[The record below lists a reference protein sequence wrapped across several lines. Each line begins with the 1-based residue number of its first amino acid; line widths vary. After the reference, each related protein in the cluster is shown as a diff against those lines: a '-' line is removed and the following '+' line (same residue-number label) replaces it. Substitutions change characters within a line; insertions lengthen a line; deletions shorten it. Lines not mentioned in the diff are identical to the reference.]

1 MLTRE
6 ELHRSLTELLGEQVE
21 AHDNLIEL
29 GMDSIQLM
37 GLTGRLRRLG
47 AEVGFAELARR
58 PTLAEW
64 WELLAERGA
73 IAPHP
78 LPSPNSASATSL
90 KTTSGSESA
99 SDAGVGLGGVPAL
112 AAERGDVEP
121 DGPFPLALMQHAY
134 WIGRDSGQAL
144 GSVAAHLYVEL
155 DGREIDPSRLE
166 AAVVALVERHPMLR
180 AAISDDGTQ
189 RILPERPGPAVTVHD
204 LRAAPDPAEELERL
218 RAEMSA
224 QRLPIE
230 TGRVFDVRL
239 SLLPSGAARLHLD
252 VDMVAADAMSYRTML
267 ADLAA
272 LYEGESLPPIGY
284 GYARYLAAD
293 PRAEARARD
302 RRWWGERLGELSGP
316 PELPVVPQ
324 PGDRV
329 VRKHHWLPPEDR
341 RRLIARAHREGV
353 TPAMALAAVFAEVM
367 GAWSATPRF
376 LLNLPLFHREP
387 IHPDVDALVGDF
399 TGSVLLEADLSRELP
414 FTERAREL
422 QALMHTAG
430 EHSDYSGLEVLR
442 DLSRSRGEQV
452 LAPIVYTSALN
463 LGELFGDR
471 ARRVFGEPGWIVSQG
486 PQVLLDAQVTEVSG
500 GLLLNWDVR
509 DPAFPEGVADEMFAA
524 YTGVVTRLGAP
535 DADWGEPLRI
545 GAPPHQLRLRHEL
558 NAQPPPPARTLHEEF
573 FARARRTPG
582 LPALYWGTDRT
593 NGTAGGGGAG
603 TGGADGTDAADG
615 SGGADGAGGT
625 LTYGELADRALR
637 VAAHL
642 LERGV
647 RPGDRVSVELPKGPD
662 QAVAVLGVLAA
673 GAAYVPVGAGQ
684 PAVRRERIL
693 RTAGVAVS
701 LTSAVTHP
709 APLDGP
715 VPVPPDQVGYVLF
728 TSGSTGEPKGVEVSH
743 RAAMNTI
750 GDLVERF
757 SIGEADVSLAVS
769 ALDFDLSV
777 FDLFALWSAGGAV
790 AIPLE
795 DDRRDATRWAEL
807 VERWSVT
814 VLNCVP
820 SVLEMLLRTGP
831 AAGLRLVLLGGDR
844 VGTHLPALLR
854 ERSPGARFVALG
866 GTTETAIH
874 STVIEVDGQVPA
886 DWTAVP
892 YGVPLRGVACRVV
905 DEAGRDRPDWAQGE
919 LWIGGAG
926 VADGY
931 SGDVERTADRFVV
944 HEGTRWYRTGD
955 MARYRPD
962 GTLEFL
968 GRRDHQVKVRGFRI
982 ELGEVETALESHP
995 RVRRAVAF
1003 LAGSRLA
1010 AAVVLAGEAGQE
1022 AGPRRREQEKAR
1034 TGEAGQEGASPEKT
1048 GQAKAGWE
1056 ESVTREPLAHVREL
1070 LPPHMVPDL
1079 LVPLAALPLTAN
1091 DKVDR
1096 EALAALVVAAAGE
1109 TGTPYTAPGT
1119 ALERVLA
1126 RVVGEVLDVPEV
1138 GAHDDIF
1145 AIGGDS
1151 VLATTVIARLRE
1163 ALDASSLPLRALFTE
1178 RTVSRVARRFVETEE
1193 VPGRL
1198 EAVAEIW
1205 LMVED
1210 MSEDELTERLGAGE
1224 PG

>member
-47 AEVGFAELARR
+47 VEIGFAELARR

-78 LPSPNSASATSL
+78 ARSPGLGSDSASGFASRSVL
-90 KTTSGSESA
+90 GSAPDSDPGSVLSAGVDLDSA
-99 SDAGVGLGGVPAL
+99 SIPGADLGT
-112 AAERGDVEP
+112 ERGSAEP
-121 DGPFPLALMQHAY
+121 DGSFPLALMQHAY
-134 WIGRDSGQAL
+134 WIGRDSGQSL

-155 DGREIDPSRLE
+155 DGREIDPARLE

-180 AAISDDGTQ
+180 VAISDDGTQ
-189 RILPERPGPAVTVHD
+189 RILPERPGSAVTVHD
-204 LRAAPDPAEELERL
+204 LREVPDPGEELERL
-218 RAEMSA
+218 RAEMST

-230 TGRVFDVRL
+230 TGRVFDARL

-252 VDMVAADAMSYRTML
+252 VDMVAADAMSYRTLL

-284 GYARYLAAD
+284 DYARYLAAD

-329 VRKHHWLPPEDR
+329 VRKHHWLAPEDR

-399 TGSVLLEADLSRELP
+399 TGSILLEADLSRELP

-422 QALMHTAG
+422 QALLHTAG

-471 ARRVFGEPGWIVSQG
+471 ARRSFGEPEWIISQG

-509 DPAFPEGVADEMFAA
+509 DPAFPDGVADAMFAA
-524 YTGVVTRLGAP
+524 YTDAITRLGAP

-545 GAPPHQLRLRHEL
+545 GASPHRLRLRHEL

-573 FARARRTPG
+573 FARARRTPD
-582 LPALYWGTDRT
+582 LPALHWGTG
-593 NGTAGGGGAG
+593 N
-603 TGGADGTDAADG
+603 ADGTDGTDGIDGIDGIDGTDSADG
-615 SGGADGAGGT
+615 TGGAGGT

-642 LERGV
+642 VEREV

-693 RTAGVAVS
+693 KTAGVAVS

-777 FDLFALWSAGGAV
+777 FDLFALLSRGGAV

-795 DDRRDATRWAEL
+795 DDRRDATRWSEL

-831 AAGLRLVLLGGDR
+831 APSLRLVLLGGDW

-874 STVIEVDGQVPA
+874 STVIEVDGEVPA

-931 SGDVERTADRFVV
+931 SGDAERTADRFVV

-982 ELGEVETALESHP
+982 ELGEVETALENHP
-995 RVRRAVAF
+995 RVRRAVGL
-1003 LAGSRLA
+1003 LADSRLA
-1010 AAVVLAGEAGQE
+1010 AVVVLAEEAGAE
-1022 AGPRRREQEKAR
+1022 E
-1034 TGEAGQEGASPEKT
+1034 TGT
-1048 GQAKAGWE
+1048 E
-1056 ESVTREPLAHVREL
+1056 ELLAHVREL

-1079 LVPLAALPLTAN
+1079 LVPLAELPLTAN
-1091 DKVDR
+1091 NKVDR
-1096 EALAALVVAAAGE
+1096 KALAALVAAAAGE
-1109 TGTPYTAPGT
+1109 TGTPYTAPNT

-1126 RVVGEVLDVPEV
+1126 RVVGQVLGVPRV

-1145 AIGGDS
+1145 ALGGDS
-1151 VLATTVIARLRE
+1151 VLVTTVIARLRE

-1178 RTVSRVARRFVETEE
+1178 RTVSRVAHRFTEVEET
-1193 VPGRL
+1193 PGRL

-1205 LMVED
+1205 LMVEG

>member
-47 AEVGFAELARR
+47 VEVGFAELAKR

-64 WELLAERGA
+64 WELLTERGA
-73 IAPHP
+73 LAPQP
-78 LPSPNSASATSL
+78 VPSPSPGPADSVPGSGSGPATDSVSGSGSGPVAVPGFVSGSGSDS
-90 KTTSGSESA
+90 TSGT
-99 SDAGVGLGGVPAL
+99 GPGPGRG
-112 AAERGDVEP
+112 AAEQ
-121 DGPFPLALMQHAY
+121 DGSFPLALMQHAY
-134 WIGRDSGQAL
+134 WIGRDSGQSL

-155 DGREIDPSRLE
+155 DGREIDPARLE

-204 LRAAPDPAEELERL
+204 LRAVPDPGEELERL
-218 RAEMSA
+218 RAEMST

-230 TGRVFDVRL
+230 TGRVFDARL

-284 GYARYLAAD
+284 SYARYLAAD

-302 RRWWGERLGELSGP
+302 RSWWGERLGELSGP

-329 VRKHHWLPPEDR
+329 VRKHHWLAPEDR
-341 RRLIARAHREGV
+341 QRLIARAHREGV

-399 TGSVLLEADLSRELP
+399 TGSILLEADLSRELP

-422 QALMHTAG
+422 QALLHTAG

-442 DLSRSRGEQV
+442 DLSRARGEQV

-471 ARRVFGEPGWIVSQG
+471 ARRSFGEPEWIISQG

-509 DPAFPEGVADEMFAA
+509 DPAFPEGVADAMFAA
-524 YTGVVTRLGAP
+524 YTGAITRLGAP
-535 DADWGEPLRI
+535 DADWAEPLRI
-545 GAPPHQLRLRHEL
+545 GASPHQLRLRHEL
-558 NAQPPPPARTLHEEF
+558 NAQPPLTARTLHEEF
-573 FARARRTPG
+573 FARARRTPD
-582 LPALYWGTDRT
+582 LPALHWGT
-593 NGTAGGGGAG
+593 G
-603 TGGADGTDAADG
+603 TGD
-615 SGGADGAGGT
+615 SGGT

-642 LERGV
+642 VEREV

-684 PAVRRERIL
+684 PAARRERIL
-693 RTAGVAVS
+693 KTAGVAVS

-709 APLDGP
+709 VPLDGP
-715 VPVPPDQVGYVLF
+715 LPVPPGQVGYVLF

-757 SIGEADVSLAVS
+757 SIGETDVSLAVS

-777 FDLFALWSAGGAV
+777 FDLFALWSRGGAV

-831 AAGLRLVLLGGDR
+831 APSLRLVLLGGDW

-874 STVIEVDGQVPA
+874 STVIEVDGEVPA

-931 SGDVERTADRFVV
+931 CGDAERTADRFVV

-982 ELGEVETALESHP
+982 ELGEVETALENHP
-995 RVRRAVAF
+995 RVRRAVGL

-1010 AAVVLAGEAGQE
+1010 AAVVLAEEAGE
-1022 AGPRRREQEKAR
+1022 TA
-1034 TGEAGQEGASPEKT
+1034 T
-1048 GQAKAGWE
+1048 E
-1056 ESVTREPLAHVREL
+1056 ELLAHVREL

-1079 LVPLAALPLTAN
+1079 LVTLDALPLTAN
-1091 DKVDR
+1091 NKVDR
-1096 EALAALVVAAAGE
+1096 KALAALVAAAAGE
-1109 TGTPYTAPGT
+1109 TGTPYTAPGS

-1126 RVVGEVLDVPEV
+1126 RVIGQVLGVPRV

-1145 AIGGDS
+1145 ALGGDS

-1178 RTVSRVARRFVETEE
+1178 RTVSRVAQRFTELEET
-1193 VPGRL
+1193 PGRL

-1205 LMVED
+1205 LMVEG

>member
-47 AEVGFAELARR
+47 VEVGFAELARR

-64 WELLAERGA
+64 WELLDERGA

-78 LPSPNSASATSL
+78 LPALTP
-90 KTTSGSESA
+90 TSGP
-99 SDAGVGLGGVPAL
+99 DAAPGAGAGPGTRRE
-112 AAERGDVEP
+112 AAEPD

-134 WIGRDSGQAL
+134 WIGRDSGQSL

-155 DGREIDPSRLE
+155 DGREIDPARLE

-204 LRAAPDPAEELERL
+204 LRAVPDPGEELERL
-218 RAEMSA
+218 RAEMST

-230 TGRVFDVRL
+230 TGRVFDARL

-252 VDMVAADAMSYRTML
+252 VDMVAADAMSYRTLL

-284 GYARYLAAD
+284 SYARYLAAD

-329 VRKHHWLPPEDR
+329 VRKHHWLAPEDKQ
-341 RRLIARAHREGV
+341 RLIARAHREGV

-399 TGSVLLEADLSRELP
+399 TGSILLEADLSRELP

-422 QALMHTAG
+422 QALLHTAG

-442 DLSRSRGEQV
+442 DLSRARGEQV

-471 ARRVFGEPGWIVSQG
+471 ARRSFGEPEWIISQG

-509 DPAFPEGVADEMFAA
+509 DPAFPDGVADAMFAV
-524 YTGVVTRLGAP
+524 YTGAITRLGAP
-535 DADWGEPLRI
+535 DADWDEPLRI
-545 GAPPHQLRLRHEL
+545 GASPHQLRLRHEL
-558 NAQPPPPARTLHEEF
+558 NAQPALPARTLHEEF

-582 LPALYWGTDRT
+582 LAALHWGTGDD
-593 NGTAGGGGAG
+593 
-603 TGGADGTDAADG
+603 GADGT
-615 SGGADGAGGT
+615 GGT

-642 LERGV
+642 VERGV

-662 QAVAVLGVLAA
+662 QAVAVLGTLAA

-684 PAVRRERIL
+684 PAARRERIL
-693 RTAGVAVS
+693 KTAGVAVS

-709 APLDGP
+709 EPLDGP
-715 VPVPPDQVGYVLF
+715 VPVAPDQVGYVLF

-757 SIGEADVSLAVS
+757 SIGESDVSLAVS

-777 FDLFALWSAGGAV
+777 FDLFALWSRGGAV

-807 VERWSVT
+807 AGRWSVT

-831 AAGLRLVLLGGDR
+831 VPSLRLVLLGGDW

-874 STVIEVDGQVPA
+874 STVIEVDGEVPA

-931 SGDVERTADRFVV
+931 SGDAERTADRFVV

-982 ELGEVETALESHP
+982 ELGEVETALENHP
-995 RVRRAVAF
+995 RVRRAVGL
-1003 LAGSRLA
+1003 LADSRLA
-1010 AAVVLAGEAGQE
+1010 AAVVLAGETGAAETGAEETRAGKPG
-1022 AGPRRREQEKAR
+1022 ARE
-1034 TGEAGQEGASPEKT
+1034 TGT
-1048 GQAKAGWE
+1048 E
-1056 ESVTREPLAHVREL
+1056 ELLAHVREL

-1079 LVPLAALPLTAN
+1079 LVTLDELPLTAN
-1091 DKVDR
+1091 NKVDR
-1096 EALAALVVAAAGE
+1096 RALTALVTAEAGK
-1109 TGTPYTAPGT
+1109 TGTPYTAPDT

-1126 RVVGEVLDVPEV
+1126 RVVGQVLGVPRV

-1145 AIGGDS
+1145 ALGGDS
-1151 VLATTVIARLRE
+1151 VLATTIIARLRE

-1178 RTVSRVARRFVETEE
+1178 RTVSRVAQRFAEVEET
-1193 VPGRL
+1193 PGRL
-1198 EAVAEIW
+1198 EAVAGIW
-1205 LMVED
+1205 LTVEG

-1224 PG
+1224 PGQ